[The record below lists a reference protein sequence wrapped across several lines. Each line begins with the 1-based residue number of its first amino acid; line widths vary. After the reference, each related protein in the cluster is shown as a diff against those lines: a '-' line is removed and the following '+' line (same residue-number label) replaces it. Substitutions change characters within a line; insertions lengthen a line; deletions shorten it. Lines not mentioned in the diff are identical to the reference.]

1 MYFKEISSTEKG
13 IEEDLTYKFIV
24 IGNSGVG
31 KSNFILKILGK
42 DFQTES
48 QTTIG
53 VELFSKYFKVGITEK
68 GKEIEKIIKINIW
81 DTAGQERY
89 KSVTSSYYKGAK
101 GVFVLYDL
109 TKSETFESVDYWIK
123 DAKLYCQHKPN
134 IMIIGTKSD
143 LTHLLIIDE
152 LKQKAKADFYS
163 NIFYKDSTYME
174 ISSKDETN
182 VDVAFIT
189 MIKEIFTKTELESEV
204 NNKESKLFQK
214 KNNPSTCCG

>member
-1 MYFKEISSTEKG
+1 MYFREITSTE
-13 IEEDLTYKFIV
+13 IEIKEDYSYKIIV

-42 DFQTES
+42 EFQS
-48 QTTIG
+48 DSPTTIG
-53 VELFSKYFKVGITEK
+53 VELFSKYFQVTHTYK
-68 GKEIEKIIKINIW
+68 GKNVESIVKINLW

-109 TKSETFESVDYWIK
+109 TKQETFESVDEWIK
-123 DAKLYCQHKPN
+123 DANLYCQHKPS

-143 LTHLLIIDE
+143 LSNLKIIDE

-163 NIFYKDSTYME
+163 
-174 ISSKDETN
+174 
-182 VDVAFIT
+182 
-189 MIKEIFTKTELESEV
+189 
-204 NNKESKLFQK
+204 KLF
-214 KNNPSTCCG
+214 KNY